1 MALVK
6 PLSLLVHLGDPQQN
20 LAETLASRPVQ
31 HGLEELGPDT
41 LAAKAGIYPE
51 RGQRRGAVELPLPPS
66 DRADDLAVDLRDE
79 SRSFGDSVP
88 PAFLTRFDLG
98 FIGRTK
104 RVGRL
109 LQRGKP
115 DLAKD
120 LPVVRPDATDLAS
133 CRG

>member
-1 MALVK
+1 
-6 PLSLLVHLGDPQQN
+6 
-20 LAETLASRPVQ
+20 
-31 HGLEELGPDT
+31 
-41 LAAKAGIYPE
+41 
-51 RGQRRGAVELPLPPS
+51 
-66 DRADDLAVDLRDE
+66 
-79 SRSFGDSVP
+79 VP

-98 FIGRTK
+98 FIARTK